1 VDCGNAVNGSG
12 APRRYTRGNPLNP
25 SCNPT
30 RTILAGT
37 LGAGIGAAFNRSA
50 RRYTIP
56 IGAALF
62 GLAYSC

>member
-1 VDCGNAVNGSG
+1 MNCGSAANGNG
-12 APRRYTRGNPLNP
+12 AAWRVYRGNRLNP

-30 RTILAGT
+30 RTILAG
-37 LGAGIGAAFNRSA
+37 AGIGAAFNLSA

-62 GLAYSC
+62 GLAYTY